1 MASKKATKRKIMK
14 SMYNQS
20 GRNQVDPGMQGIL
33 VFCTMNKEKLAVAE
47 LRNWFT
53 DFVDDTPAKEE
64 SDSADDIEDSLEK
77 ELKGLKTSRS
87 ERKEQFMWCKTDMD
101 CIVFLQTQSPLAP
114 ADFVYKVLSDLDRNK
129 VKKTRYTMRLHPV
142 ERTCRAFMDDIKDL
156 AKKICS
162 PHFHVENQAPRKW
175 ACEAKVRWNDIIKK
189 DELIKEIAD
198 IVGGKHVVDLKS
210 PELTVII
217 EIFKNICAISVVR
230 GYHELKKYN
239 IEKIYEGKE
248 TQNGTSQHEKT
259 VVAAK
264 RDATQVTEEPESGKR
279 TKR

>member
-1 MASKKATKRKIMK
+1 MASKKAAKRKIMK

-33 VFCTMNKEKLAVAE
+33 VFCTMNKEKLAVTE

-53 DFVDDTPAKEE
+53 DFVEDTPAKDE

-77 ELKGLKTSRS
+77 ELEGLKRSRS

-162 PHFHVENQAPRKW
+162 PHFHVENQTPVKW

-198 IVGGKHVVDLKS
+198 IVGGRHVVDLKS
-210 PELTVII
+210 PELTVIV

-248 TQNGTSQHEKT
+248 AQNGTSQHETT
-259 VVAAK
+259 VVAVK
-264 RDATQVTEEPESGKR
+264 RGATQVTGEPESGKR